1 MPRLS
6 LVAAPLLIVFGL
18 ASCGGSGASSA
29 DEKSAGVVDE
39 ASTTTAAPSIS
50 RTEYTKQA
58 NAACQTMNDRTKAQ
72 GEPGDTPAELAAYVE
87 AGGVIVTD
95 TLGQLRALP
104 MPSGEEAAL
113 GAIYDKVDVLLSDMN
128 QLAAALRA
136 GDQRKATAL
145 ASQLEKDQ
153 KAANDASNAYGL
165 TICGS

>member
-6 LVAAPLLIVFGL
+6 LVATPLLMVFGL
-18 ASCGGSGASSA
+18 ASCGGGGSSA
-29 DEKSAGVVDE
+29 DEKSAGVVEE

-50 RTEYTKQA
+50 RTDYMTQA

-72 GEPGDTPAELAAYVE
+72 GEPGDSPAELAAYVE
-87 AGGVIVTD
+87 AGSVIVTE

-104 MPSGEEAAL
+104 TPSGEEAAL
-113 GAIYDKVDVLLSDMN
+113 GAIYDKVEVLRSDMD

-136 GDQRKATAL
+136 GDQRQATAV
-145 ASQLEKDQ
+145 AGQLEKDQ

-165 TICGS
+165 TVCGS